1 MKPVEIAYFKHF
13 MFDKQLAKVF
23 VYNYGKYKF
32 SGKHANPDSIEQYF
46 LETTVKDVIM
56 KAFAFMPK
64 NSSTSRCSFDYWS
77 DIDKKWQTYMQS
89 NKDNFSNDSWP
100 LLINTFSILRM
111 NWDVPYYWKKSNFE
125 STEEVY
131 ERMKFGLPLPN
142 FRWKHGGINEKT
154 EEDMITEEPEEPE
167 VDTTTDEDPLAGF
180 DFFQTSTTNNMR
192 LGRNE
197 VSLNFNN
204 GSFKL
209 TFNKLASIDID
220 NKGMG
225 FIRLATNKAGDVC
238 LVLSRDT
245 GTRLTRSNI
254 GSSNFNITLNSKA
267 ITTKIRDLLGI
278 TLTFSTVT
286 ITLLQSTPDYLIYKV
301 TK

>member
-1 MKPVEIAYFKHF
+1 MTPVQIAFFKHF
-13 MFDKQLAKVF
+13 LTDKCLAKTY

-32 SGKHANPDSIEQYF
+32 NGKHANPESIEQFF

-56 KAFAFMPK
+56 KAFAFVPNNLSRTGSFCYEYW
-64 NSSTSRCSFDYWS
+64 NSVDL
-77 DIDKKWQTYMQS
+77 KWQTYMGNNENNYS
-89 NKDNFSNDSWP
+89 NESWP
-100 LLINTFSILRM
+100 LLINNFSILRQ
-111 NWDVPYYWKKSNFE
+111 NWDLPKFWKKGTYE

-131 ERMKFGLPLPN
+131 KRMKIEMPLPN
-142 FRWKHGGINEKT
+142 FRWKHGSIDERIDD
-154 EEDMITEEPEEPE
+154 DMSEEEPE
-167 VDTTTDEDPLAGF
+167 VDTTTTDEDPLAGF

-220 NKGMG
+220 NKGVG

-278 TLTFSTVT
+278 TLPFSTVT